1 MKNVITMT
9 VMIFMIVACGKYGIK
24 FQGEGSL
31 DDLVKARYKCLQETQ
46 QEAATASGY
55 NYDRKVL
62 PSCGAFATCLA
73 TKGFY
78 RDDKNGNIAV
88 PSELAVQCN

>member
-46 QEAATASGY
+46 QEAATA
-55 NYDRKVL
+55 
-62 PSCGAFATCLA
+62 
-73 TKGFY
+73 
-78 RDDKNGNIAV
+78 
-88 PSELAVQCN
+88 